1 MLFLISL
8 FLSIFFCLVPTVY
21 AEDDKVELSDG
32 VSEAEVIEMHK
43 KMDSVLHLDNG
54 WLYQDV
60 IRSIGWGF
68 LKILVWIVNYIEDG
82 VNGILQWNDFYESS
96 GVGKLMSQLTP
107 FVIGLFL
114 IALTYLGF
122 QFMTNKIDKREE
134 ILMNVLMAF
143 SLIFL
148 VPALMPYMDKVLK
161 VGVSQLEGEENLKL
175 SESLIKQNV
184 ADVKY
189 YVDSGFAFNQLG
201 LPIDKSVGKGEKR
214 GTTDYTKAN
223 KISGTQLNITEKLD
237 LQSDES
243 LFGWWSSGYKKKLKD
258 SNALGHDFLM
268 TQTVYQG
275 DGNKVRLKALANN
288 KIPTTT
294 LGQEAYYRY
303 HINWGTLI
311 FSFAV
316 IGIAL
321 AITVIKM
328 ARVIFDLGFHAIFG
342 MFVAATDLTGGQ
354 RTKKM
359 VTEIVSSFA
368 VLFVMVL
375 ILKLFTLYVN
385 WVTGLSSTIG
395 GVIMVLMLIAGAW
408 ALIDAPD
415 IVQRLLG
422 IDAGLRSGWQAMMGA
437 YAGAKMTGAG
447 LKGAGKAA
455 VGAGK
460 MAKGGLAFG
469 KGVAGMAPTKAS
481 ASHVKPMPNAGG
493 FGSNANATD
502 ALGSMKGMP
511 QNLESKGGVGG
522 ATEEAMMPN
531 DSSTV
536 QETPQSY
543 ESGSMQNANETKA
556 HNPSMPTQMNKG
568 SGLSKIQPHDN
579 PYQGYGLLSGSR
591 AGQSTADLQARA
603 YNTGTTTR
611 AGLGFVGGGIGK
623 LAMGGARFMASPI
636 RSSRNIASST
646 ASRMT
651 NMANAVG
658 RNVKAM
664 PSRMGTAAGNF
675 VSRVKTPI
683 GVAAPSVSTAVGA
696 ANHAATAST
705 SSISNSVAGRTEP
718 SSTSSTIASS
728 ATMPIQGSRN
738 VMSSSQAMPQQVTAM
753 PSASQ
758 GATSQTVQ
766 QVQGAVQ
773 SQGSGG
779 SVGGSPSS
787 LQTGGVR
794 TVGNVTMPTTTPRNV
809 ISGSQAMPQQVTV
822 APSVNR
828 TVTSQAAQ
836 QVQGV
841 VQSQGSSGSVV
852 SSPSASQ
859 SGGVRAVG
867 SATMPTQGSRNVM
880 SVSQA
885 MPQQVTG
892 VPSVSRAVTSQA
904 AQRIQSSGST
914 GSVASASSPSTPQS
928 GGVRTVGSATMPT
941 QGSRNVMSGSQLTS
955 QHVTPTS
962 STSNVNV
969 SANQPPQPSQ
979 VTRDTKKSVSATI
992 EGQNRTLRNE
1002 NTKNKK

>member
-1 MLFLISL
+1 MKRN
-8 FLSIFFCLVPTVY
+8 IFFIFLMSLLFVITFFNDVPSVY
-21 AEDDKVELSDG
+21 ADDDDDFKLSEG
-32 VSEAEVIEMHK
+32 VSEAEVIDMHK

-60 IRSIGWGF
+60 IRSVGWYF
-68 LKILVWIVNYIEDG
+68 LKTLIWIVNYIEDG

-96 GVGKLMSQLTP
+96 GVGKLMTQLTP

-114 IALTYLGF
+114 IALIYLGF

-134 ILMNVLMAF
+134 VLMNVLMAF

-175 SESLIKQNV
+175 SESLVKQNV

-237 LQSDES
+237 VQNDKFAWLST
-243 LFGWWSSGYKKKLKD
+243 GYKAELKR
-258 SNALGHDFLM
+258 NNKLGHDFLM
-268 TQTVYQG
+268 TRTVYEG
-275 DGNKVRLKALANN
+275 DGNKVRLKALADN

-294 LGQEAYYRY
+294 LGQESYYRY

-311 FSFAV
+311 FSFVVIAV
-316 IGIAL
+316 AL

-469 KGVAGMAPTKAS
+469 KGVAGIAPTKAS

-493 FGSNANATD
+493 FGSNANVTD

-511 QNLESKGGVGG
+511 QDLESKGGVGG

-536 QETPQSY
+536 QETPQGY
-543 ESGSMQNANETKA
+543 ESSSMQNANETKA

-591 AGQSTADLQARA
+591 AGQATADLQARA

-683 GVAAPSVSTAVGA
+683 GGAAPSVSTAVGA

-718 SSTSSTIASS
+718 SSTSTSASS

-766 QVQGAVQ
+766 QVQGVVQ
-773 SQGSGG
+773 SHGSGDG
-779 SVGGSPSS
+779 VGGSPSAPQS
-787 LQTGGVR
+787 GGVR
-794 TVGNVTMPTTTPRNV
+794 TVGSVTIPAQGPRNV
-809 ISGSQAMPQQVTV
+809 MSGSQVMPQQVTV

-841 VQSQGSSGSVV
+841 LQSHGNGSSVV

-859 SGGVRAVG
+859 SGGVRTVG
-867 SATMPTQGSRNVM
+867 NVTMPTQTSRN
-880 SVSQA
+880 
-885 MPQQVTG
+885 T
-892 VPSVSRAVTSQA
+892 
-904 AQRIQSSGST
+904 I
-914 GSVASASSPSTPQS
+914 
-928 GGVRTVGSATMPT
+928 
-941 QGSRNVMSGSQLTS
+941 SGSQLTS
-955 QHVTPTS
+955 PQVTPTS
-962 STSNVNV
+962 SGSNMA
-969 SANQPPQPSQ
+969 ANQPSQ
-979 VTRDTKKSVSATI
+979 VVTRDTKKSINTTI
-992 EGQNRTLRNE
+992 KGQNRTLRNE
-1002 NTKNKK
+1002 NTNNKR

>member
-1 MLFLISL
+1 MKRN
-8 FLSIFFCLVPTVY
+8 IFFLFFMSLLFVLTFFYDVPNVY
-21 AEDDKVELSDG
+21 AGDDDDFQLSEG
-32 VSEAEVIEMHK
+32 VSEAEVIDMHK

-60 IRSIGWGF
+60 IRSIGWGI

-82 VNGILQWNDFYESS
+82 VNGILQWNDFYSSS
-96 GVGKLMSQLTP
+96 GVGKLMTQLTP

-114 IALTYLGF
+114 IALIYLGF

-134 ILMNVLMAF
+134 VLMNVLMAF

-189 YVDSGFAFNQLG
+189 YVNSGFAFNQLG

-214 GTTDYTKAN
+214 GSSNYEKAN
-223 KISGTQLNITEKLD
+223 KVLGTQLSITEKLD
-237 LQSDES
+237 IQNDKFAWLST
-243 LFGWWSSGYKKKLKD
+243 GYKAELKR
-258 SNALGHDFLM
+258 NNKLGHDFLM
-268 TQTVYQG
+268 TRTVYEG
-275 DGNKVRLKALANN
+275 DGNKVRLKALADN

-294 LGQEAYYRY
+294 LGQESYYRY

-354 RTKKM
+354 RTKKI

-385 WVTGLSSTIG
+385 WVTGLSSTVG

-437 YAGAKMTGAG
+437 YAGAKTIGAG
-447 LKGAGKAA
+447 LKGVEKVA

-460 MAKGGLAFG
+460 MAKGGVAFG
-469 KGVAGMAPTKAS
+469 KGLAGAAPNKAS

-493 FGSNANATD
+493 FNGPSVNATD
-502 ALGSMKGMP
+502 ALGSVRGMP
-511 QNLESKGGVGG
+511 QDLESKGGVGG
-522 ATEEAMMPN
+522 ATEEAMMPS
-531 DSSTV
+531 DSSTI
-536 QETPQSY
+536 QETPQGY
-543 ESGSMQNANETKA
+543 ESGNKQNANETKA
-556 HNPSMPTQMNKG
+556 HNPSMPTQMNKVSG
-568 SGLSKIQPHDN
+568 SSKIQPNDN

-603 YNTGTTTR
+603 YNTGASTR
-611 AGLGFVGGGIGK
+611 AGLGVVGGGMGR

-636 RSSRNIASST
+636 RSSRNIAGTTAGRVMNAAST
-646 ASRMT
+646 
-651 NMANAVG
+651 VG
-658 RNVKAM
+658 RNVKSM
-664 PSRMGTAAGNF
+664 PSRVGAAAGNF
-675 VSRVKTPI
+675 VSRVNTPI
-683 GVAAPSVSTAVGA
+683 GSANSSVSTVAGA
-696 ANHAATAST
+696 ASHATTAST
-705 SSISNSVAGRTEP
+705 SSSMASSVVGQTHP
-718 SSTSSTIASS
+718 SMTSSAS
-728 ATMPIQGSRN
+728 
-738 VMSSSQAMPQQVTAM
+738 
-753 PSASQ
+753 
-758 GATSQTVQ
+758 
-766 QVQGAVQ
+766 
-773 SQGSGG
+773 
-779 SVGGSPSS
+779 
-787 LQTGGVR
+787 
-794 TVGNVTMPTTTPRNV
+794 
-809 ISGSQAMPQQVTV
+809 
-822 APSVNR
+822 
-828 TVTSQAAQ
+828 
-836 QVQGV
+836 
-841 VQSQGSSGSVV
+841 
-852 SSPSASQ
+852 
-859 SGGVRAVG
+859 VG
-867 SATMPTQGSRNVM
+867 SATMPAQGPRNVM

-914 GSVASASSPSTPQS
+914 GSVASASSPSASQS
-928 GGVRTVGSATMPT
+928 GGVRTVGSVAMPTQGSRNVMSGSQAMPQQMATTPSVSRAVTNQAAQQVQGVIQSHGSGGSVVGSPSVPQSGGIRTVGSTTMPT
-941 QGSRNVMSGSQLTS
+941 QGSRNIMSGSQLTS

-962 STSNVNV
+962 SSSNVA
-969 SANQPPQPSQ
+969 ANQPSQPTQ
-979 VTRDTKKSVSATI
+979 VTRGTEKTVNATTK
-992 EGQNRTLRNE
+992 GQNRTLRSE
-1002 NTKNKK
+1002 NTINNKK

>member
-1 MLFLISL
+1 MKRN
-8 FLSIFFCLVPTVY
+8 IFFLFFMSLLFVLTFFYDAPNVY
-21 AEDDKVELSDG
+21 AGDDDDFQLSEG
-32 VSEAEVIEMHK
+32 VSETEVIDMHK
-43 KMDSVLHLDNG
+43 KMESVLHLDNG

-60 IRSIGWGF
+60 IRYIGWGT

-82 VNGILQWNDFYESS
+82 VNGILQWNDFYSSS
-96 GVGKLMSQLTP
+96 GVGKLMTQLTP

-114 IALTYLGF
+114 IALIYLGF

-134 ILMNVLMAF
+134 VLMNVLMAF

-189 YVDSGFAFNQLG
+189 YVNSGFAFNQLG

-214 GTTDYTKAN
+214 GSSNYEKAN
-223 KISGTQLNITEKLD
+223 KVLGTQLSITEKLD
-237 LQSDES
+237 IQNDKFAWLST
-243 LFGWWSSGYKKKLKD
+243 GYKAELKR
-258 SNALGHDFLM
+258 NNKLGHDFLM
-268 TQTVYQG
+268 TRTVYEG
-275 DGNKVRLKALANN
+275 DGNKVRLKALADN

-294 LGQEAYYRY
+294 LGQESYYRY

-385 WVTGLSSTIG
+385 WVTGLSSTVG

-437 YAGAKMTGAG
+437 YAGTKMAGGG
-447 LKGAGKAA
+447 LKLAGKTALGAGKA
-455 VGAGK
+455 
-460 MAKGGLAFG
+460 AKGGLAFG
-469 KGVAGMAPTKAS
+469 KGLAGAAPTKGGA
-481 ASHVKPMPNAGG
+481 AGVKPMPNAGG
-493 FGSNANATD
+493 FNGPNANATA
-502 ALGSMKGMP
+502 ALGSVKGMP
-511 QNLESKGGVGG
+511 QDLESKGGVGG
-522 ATEEAMMPN
+522 ATEEAAMPTDTN
-531 DSSTV
+531 QEALQGHENSSI
-536 QETPQSY
+536 PS
-543 ESGSMQNANETKA
+543 ANETKA
-556 HNPSMPTQMNKG
+556 HNPSMPKQMDKA
-568 SGLSKIQPHDN
+568 SGLSKIQPNDN

-591 AGQSTADLQARA
+591 TGQSAADLQARA
-603 YNTGTTTR
+603 YNTGASTR
-611 AGLGFVGGGIGK
+611 AGLGVVGGGMGR
-623 LAMGGARFMASPI
+623 LAMGGARFMVSPI
-636 RSSRNIASST
+636 RSSRNIAGATTGRVMNAAST
-646 ASRMT
+646 
-651 NMANAVG
+651 VG
-658 RNVKAM
+658 RNVKSM
-664 PSRMGTAAGNF
+664 PSRVGAAAGNF
-675 VSRVKTPI
+675 VSRVNTPI
-683 GVAAPSVSTAVGA
+683 GSANSSVSTAVGA

-705 SSISNSVAGRTEP
+705 SS
-718 SSTSSTIASS
+718 
-728 ATMPIQGSRN
+728 
-738 VMSSSQAMPQQVTAM
+738 MSSSVVGQTQPSMTS
-753 PSASQ
+753 SAS
-758 GATSQTVQ
+758 
-766 QVQGAVQ
+766 
-773 SQGSGG
+773 
-779 SVGGSPSS
+779 
-787 LQTGGVR
+787 
-794 TVGNVTMPTTTPRNV
+794 
-809 ISGSQAMPQQVTV
+809 
-822 APSVNR
+822 
-828 TVTSQAAQ
+828 
-836 QVQGV
+836 
-841 VQSQGSSGSVV
+841 
-852 SSPSASQ
+852 
-859 SGGVRAVG
+859 VG
-867 SATMPTQGSRNVM
+867 SATMPTQGPRNVM

-885 MPQQVTG
+885 MPQQVTA

-914 GSVASASSPSTPQS
+914 GSVASASSPSAPQS
-928 GGVRTVGSATMPT
+928 GGVRTVGSVAMPTQGSRNVMSGSQAMPQQMATTPNVSRVVTNQAAQQVQGVVQSHGSGGSVVGSPSVPQSGGIRTVGSATMPT

-962 STSNVNV
+962 SSSNVA
-969 SANQPPQPSQ
+969 ANQPSQPTQ
-979 VTRDTKKSVSATI
+979 VTRGTEKTVNATTK
-992 EGQNRTLRNE
+992 GQNRTLRSE
-1002 NTKNKK
+1002 NTINNKK

>member
-1 MLFLISL
+1 M
-8 FLSIFFCLVPTVY
+8 PTVY
-21 AEDDKVELSDG
+21 AEDDKVKLSDG
-32 VSEAEVIEMHK
+32 VSEAEVIEMHQ

-60 IRSIGWGF
+60 IRSIGWGT

-82 VNGILQWNDFYESS
+82 VNGILQWNNFYESS
-96 GVGKLMSQLTP
+96 GVGTLMKQLTP

-114 IALTYLGF
+114 IALIYLGF

-134 ILMNVLMAF
+134 VLMNVLMAF

-161 VGVSQLEGEENLKL
+161 VGVSQLEGEDNLKL

-184 ADVKY
+184 ADIKY

-201 LPIDKSVGKGEKR
+201 LPIDKTVGKGEKR
-214 GTTDYTKAN
+214 GTTDYANAN
-223 KISGTQLNITEKLD
+223 KISGTRLNITEKLD
-237 LQSDES
+237 LQSDK
-243 LFGWWSSGYKKKLKD
+243 FAWWSTGYKKKLEG
-258 SNALGHDFLM
+258 SNKLGHDFLM

-275 DGNKVRLKALANN
+275 DGNKVRLKALADN

-294 LGQEAYYRY
+294 LGQESYYRY

-311 FSFAV
+311 FSFLV
-316 IGIAL
+316 IGVAL

-354 RTKKM
+354 RTKKI

-385 WVTGLSSTIG
+385 WVTGLSSTVG

-437 YAGAKMTGAG
+437 YAGAKTIGAG
-447 LKGAGKAA
+447 LKGVEKVA

-469 KGVAGMAPTKAS
+469 KGLAGAAPNKAS

-493 FGSNANATD
+493 FNGSSANATD
-502 ALGSMKGMP
+502 ALGSVKGMP
-511 QNLESKGGVGG
+511 QDLESKGGVGG
-522 ATEEAMMPN
+522 ATEEAMMPS
-531 DSSTV
+531 DSSTI
-536 QETPQSY
+536 QETPQGY
-543 ESGSMQNANETKA
+543 ESGSKQNANETKS
-556 HNPSMPTQMNKG
+556 HNPSMPTQMNKASG
-568 SGLSKIQPHDN
+568 SSKIQPNDN

-603 YNTGTTTR
+603 YNTGASTR
-611 AGLGFVGGGIGK
+611 AGLGIVGGGMGR
-623 LAMGGARFMASPI
+623 LAMGSARFMASPI
-636 RSSRNIASST
+636 RSSRNIAGATAGRMVNVAST
-646 ASRMT
+646 
-651 NMANAVG
+651 VG
-658 RNVKAM
+658 RNVKSM
-664 PSRMGTAAGNF
+664 PSRVGAAAGNF
-675 VSRVKTPI
+675 VSRVNTPI
-683 GVAAPSVSTAVGA
+683 GSANSSVSTAVGA

-705 SSISNSVAGRTEP
+705 SS
-718 SSTSSTIASS
+718 
-728 ATMPIQGSRN
+728 
-738 VMSSSQAMPQQVTAM
+738 MSSSVVGQTQPSMTS
-753 PSASQ
+753 SAS
-758 GATSQTVQ
+758 
-766 QVQGAVQ
+766 
-773 SQGSGG
+773 
-779 SVGGSPSS
+779 
-787 LQTGGVR
+787 
-794 TVGNVTMPTTTPRNV
+794 
-809 ISGSQAMPQQVTV
+809 
-822 APSVNR
+822 
-828 TVTSQAAQ
+828 
-836 QVQGV
+836 
-841 VQSQGSSGSVV
+841 
-852 SSPSASQ
+852 
-859 SGGVRAVG
+859 VG
-867 SATMPTQGSRNVM
+867 SATMPTQGPRNVM

-885 MPQQVTG
+885 MLQQVTG

-914 GSVASASSPSTPQS
+914 GSVASASSPSAPQSGGVRTVGSVTMPTTAPRNVMSSSQAMPQQMATTPSVNRTVTNQAAQQVQGVVQSHGSGGSVVDSPSAPQS
-928 GGVRTVGSATMPT
+928 GGVRTVGSAIMPT

-955 QHVTPTS
+955 QQVTPTS
-962 STSNVNV
+962 SSSNVA
-969 SANQPPQPSQ
+969 ANQPSQPTQ
-979 VTRDTKKSVSATI
+979 VTRGTKKTVNATTK
-992 EGQNRTLRNE
+992 GQNRTLRSE
-1002 NTKNKK
+1002 NTINNKK

>member
-1 MLFLISL
+1 MDTLHMKRNILSLLFMIL
-8 FLSIFFCLVPTVY
+8 FATTFFHDAPNVY
-21 AEDDKVELSDG
+21 AGDDDDFQLSEG
-32 VSEAEVIEMHK
+32 VSEAEVIDMHK

-60 IRSIGWGF
+60 IRSIGWGT
-68 LKILVWIVNYIEDG
+68 LKVLVWIVNYIEDG
-82 VNGILQWNDFYESS
+82 VNGILQWNDFYSSS
-96 GVGKLMSQLTP
+96 GVGTLMKQLTP
-107 FVIGLFL
+107 FVVGLFL
-114 IALTYLGF
+114 IALIYLGF

-134 ILMNVLMAF
+134 VLMNVLMAF

-189 YVDSGFAFNQLG
+189 YVNSGFAFNQLG

-214 GTTDYTKAN
+214 GSSNYEKAN
-223 KISGTQLNITEKLD
+223 KVIGTQLSITEKLD
-237 LQSDES
+237 IQNDKFAWLST
-243 LFGWWSSGYKKKLKD
+243 GYKAELKR
-258 SNALGHDFLM
+258 NNKLGHDFLM
-268 TQTVYQG
+268 TRTVYEG
-275 DGNKVRLKALANN
+275 DGNKVRLKALADN

-294 LGQEAYYRY
+294 LGQESYYRY

-385 WVTGLSSTIG
+385 WVTGLSSTVG

-437 YAGAKMTGAG
+437 YAGTKMAGGG
-447 LKGAGKAA
+447 LKLAGKTALGAGKA
-455 VGAGK
+455 
-460 MAKGGLAFG
+460 AKGGLAFG
-469 KGVAGMAPTKAS
+469 KGLAGAAPTKGGATG
-481 ASHVKPMPNAGG
+481 VKPMPNAGG
-493 FGSNANATD
+493 FNGSNANATA
-502 ALGSMKGMP
+502 ALGSVKGMP
-511 QNLESKGGVGG
+511 QDLESKGGVGG
-522 ATEEAMMPN
+522 ATEEAMMPS
-531 DSSTV
+531 DSSTI
-536 QETPQSY
+536 QETPQGY
-543 ESGSMQNANETKA
+543 ESGNKQNANETKA
-556 HNPSMPTQMNKG
+556 HNPSMPTQMNKASG
-568 SGLSKIQPHDN
+568 SSKIQPNDN

-603 YNTGTTTR
+603 YNTGASTR
-611 AGLGFVGGGIGK
+611 AGLGVVGGGMGR

-636 RSSRNIASST
+636 RSSRNIAGATAGRVMNAAST
-646 ASRMT
+646 
-651 NMANAVG
+651 VG
-658 RNVKAM
+658 RNVKSM
-664 PSRMGTAAGNF
+664 PSRVGVAAGNF
-675 VSRVKTPI
+675 VSRVNTPI
-683 GVAAPSVSTAVGA
+683 GSANSSSSTAVGA
-696 ANHAATAST
+696 TNHAATADT
-705 SSISNSVAGRTEP
+705 SS
-718 SSTSSTIASS
+718 
-728 ATMPIQGSRN
+728 
-738 VMSSSQAMPQQVTAM
+738 MSSSVVGQTQPSMTS
-753 PSASQ
+753 SAS
-758 GATSQTVQ
+758 VD
-766 QVQGAVQ
+766 
-773 SQGSGG
+773 
-779 SVGGSPSS
+779 
-787 LQTGGVR
+787 
-794 TVGNVTMPTTTPRNV
+794 
-809 ISGSQAMPQQVTV
+809 
-822 APSVNR
+822 
-828 TVTSQAAQ
+828 
-836 QVQGV
+836 
-841 VQSQGSSGSVV
+841 
-852 SSPSASQ
+852 
-859 SGGVRAVG
+859 
-867 SATMPTQGSRNVM
+867 SATIPTQGPRNVM

-885 MPQQVTG
+885 MPQQVTA

-914 GSVASASSPSTPQS
+914 GSVASTSSPSASQSGGVRTVGSVAMPTQGSRNVMSGSQAMPQQMATTPSVSRAVTNQAAQQVQGVVQSHGSGGSVVGSPSVPQS
-928 GGVRTVGSATMPT
+928 GGIRTVGSATMPT

-962 STSNVNV
+962 SSSNVA
-969 SANQPPQPSQ
+969 ANQPSQPTQ
-979 VTRDTKKSVSATI
+979 VTRGTEKTVNAMTK
-992 EGQNRTLRNE
+992 GQNRTLRGE
-1002 NTKNKK
+1002 NTINNKK

>member
-1 MLFLISL
+1 MKRN
-8 FLSIFFCLVPTVY
+8 IFFIFLMSLLFVITFFNDVPSVY
-21 AEDDKVELSDG
+21 ADDGDDFKLSGG
-32 VSEAEVIEMHK
+32 VSEAEVIDMHK

-60 IRSIGWGF
+60 IRSVGWYF
-68 LKILVWIVNYIEDG
+68 LKTLIWIVNYIEDG

-96 GVGKLMSQLTP
+96 GVGKLMTQLTP

-114 IALTYLGF
+114 IALIYLGF

-134 ILMNVLMAF
+134 VLMNVLMAF

-175 SESLIKQNV
+175 SESLVKQNV

-237 LQSDES
+237 VQNDKFAWLST
-243 LFGWWSSGYKKKLKD
+243 GYKAELKR
-258 SNALGHDFLM
+258 NNKLGHDFLM
-268 TQTVYQG
+268 TRTVYEG
-275 DGNKVRLKALANN
+275 DGNKVRLKALADN

-294 LGQEAYYRY
+294 LGQESYYRY

-311 FSFAV
+311 FSFVVIAV
-316 IGIAL
+316 AL

-469 KGVAGMAPTKAS
+469 KGVAGIAPTKAS

-493 FGSNANATD
+493 FGSNANVTD

-511 QNLESKGGVGG
+511 QDLESKGGVGG

-536 QETPQSY
+536 QETPQGY
-543 ESGSMQNANETKA
+543 ESSSMQNANETKA

-591 AGQSTADLQARA
+591 AGQATADLQARA

-683 GVAAPSVSTAVGA
+683 GGAAPSVSTAVGA

-718 SSTSSTIASS
+718 SSTSSTSASS

-758 GATSQTVQ
+758 STQRIQSSGSTDSVASASSPSAPPQQATVVPSVNRTVTSQAAQ
-766 QVQGAVQ
+766 QVQGVVQ
-773 SQGSGG
+773 SHGSGD

-787 LQTGGVR
+787 PQSGGVR
-794 TVGNVTMPTTTPRNV
+794 TVGSVTMPAQGPRNV
-809 ISGSQAMPQQVTV
+809 MSGSQAMPQQVTV

-828 TVTSQAAQ
+828 TVTSQATQ

-841 VQSQGSSGSVV
+841 LQSQGNGSSVV

-859 SGGVRAVG
+859 SGGVRTVG
-867 SATMPTQGSRNVM
+867 NVTMPTQAPRN
-880 SVSQA
+880 
-885 MPQQVTG
+885 
-892 VPSVSRAVTSQA
+892 
-904 AQRIQSSGST
+904 II
-914 GSVASASSPSTPQS
+914 
-928 GGVRTVGSATMPT
+928 
-941 QGSRNVMSGSQLTS
+941 SGSQLTS
-955 QHVTPTS
+955 PQVTPTS
-962 STSNVNV
+962 SGTNMA
-969 SANQPPQPSQ
+969 ANQSSQPSQ

-992 EGQNRTLRNE
+992 KGQNRTLRNE

>member
-1 MLFLISL
+1 MGLFFFVGQIYMNKRNIVFIILTSL
-8 FLSIFFCLVPTVY
+8 FLVSSFFYLTPTVY
-21 AEDDKVELSDG
+21 AEDDKVELTDG
-32 VSEAEVIEMHK
+32 VSEAEVIKMHQ
-43 KMDSVLHLDNG
+43 KMDSVLHLDSG

-60 IRSIGWGF
+60 IRSVAWGF
-68 LKILVWIVNYIEDG
+68 LKMLIWIVNYIEDG
-82 VNGILQWNDFYESS
+82 VNGILQWNDFYSSS
-96 GVGKLMSQLTP
+96 GVGTLMKQLTP

-114 IALTYLGF
+114 IALIYLGF

-134 ILMNVLMAF
+134 VLMNVLMAF

-201 LPIDKSVGKGEKR
+201 LPIDKTVGKGEKR
-214 GTTDYTKAN
+214 GTTDYAKAN
-223 KISGTQLNITEKLD
+223 KISGTRLNITEKLD
-237 LQSDES
+237 LQSDK
-243 LFGWWSSGYKKKLKD
+243 FAWWSTGYKKKLKD

-275 DGNKVRLKALANN
+275 DGNKVRLKALADN

-294 LGQEAYYRY
+294 LGQESYYRY

-311 FSFAV
+311 FSFVV
-316 IGIAL
+316 IGVAL

-385 WVTGLSSTIG
+385 WVTGLSSTVG

-437 YAGAKMTGAG
+437 YAGSKMAG
-447 LKGAGKAA
+447 GLAKGAGKAA

-460 MAKGGLAFG
+460 AAKGGLAFG
-469 KGVAGMAPTKAS
+469 KGLAGAAPNKAS

-493 FGSNANATD
+493 FNGSSANATD
-502 ALGSMKGMP
+502 ALGSVKGMP
-511 QNLESKGGVGG
+511 QDLESKGGVGG
-522 ATEEAMMPN
+522 ATEEAMMPS
-531 DSSTV
+531 DSSTI
-536 QETPQSY
+536 QETPQGY
-543 ESGSMQNANETKA
+543 ESGNKQNANETKG
-556 HNPSMPTQMNKG
+556 HNPSMPTQMNKASG
-568 SGLSKIQPHDN
+568 SSKIQPNDN

-603 YNTGTTTR
+603 YNTGASTR
-611 AGLGFVGGGIGK
+611 AGLGVVGGGMGR

-636 RSSRNIASST
+636 RSSRNIAGATAGRVMNAAST
-646 ASRMT
+646 
-651 NMANAVG
+651 VG
-658 RNVKAM
+658 RNVKSM
-664 PSRMGTAAGNF
+664 PSRVGAAAGNF
-675 VSRVKTPI
+675 VSRVNTPI
-683 GVAAPSVSTAVGA
+683 GSANSSVSTAVGA

-705 SSISNSVAGRTEP
+705 SS
-718 SSTSSTIASS
+718 
-728 ATMPIQGSRN
+728 
-738 VMSSSQAMPQQVTAM
+738 MSSSVVGQTQPSMTS
-753 PSASQ
+753 SAS
-758 GATSQTVQ
+758 
-766 QVQGAVQ
+766 
-773 SQGSGG
+773 
-779 SVGGSPSS
+779 
-787 LQTGGVR
+787 
-794 TVGNVTMPTTTPRNV
+794 
-809 ISGSQAMPQQVTV
+809 
-822 APSVNR
+822 
-828 TVTSQAAQ
+828 
-836 QVQGV
+836 
-841 VQSQGSSGSVV
+841 
-852 SSPSASQ
+852 
-859 SGGVRAVG
+859 VG
-867 SATMPTQGSRNVM
+867 SATMPTQGPRNVM

-885 MPQQVTG
+885 MPQQVTA

-914 GSVASASSPSTPQS
+914 GSVASASSPSAPQS
-928 GGVRTVGSATMPT
+928 GGVRTVGSVAMPT
-941 QGSRNVMSGSQLTS
+941 QGSRNVMSGSQAMPQQMATTPNVSRAVTNQAAQQVQGVVQSHGSGGSVVGSPSVPQSGGIRTVGSATMPTQGPRNVMSGSQLTS
-955 QHVTPTS
+955 QQVTPTS

-969 SANQPPQPSQ
+969 SANQSSQPSQ
-979 VTRDTKKSVSATI
+979 VTRGTEKSVNATTK
-992 EGQNRTLRNE
+992 GQNRTLRSE
-1002 NTKNKK
+1002 NTINNKK